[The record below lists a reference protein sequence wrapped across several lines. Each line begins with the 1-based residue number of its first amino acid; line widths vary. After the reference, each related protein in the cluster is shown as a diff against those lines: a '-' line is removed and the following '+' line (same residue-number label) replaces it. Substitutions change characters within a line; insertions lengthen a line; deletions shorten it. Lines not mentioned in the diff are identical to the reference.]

1 MYQHFAYIYDHLMKD
16 APYDDW
22 VKFLHQRAEND
33 GNGGRRV
40 LDLACGT
47 GEISYR
53 LARLGYHVTGVDL
66 SEDMLT
72 VAKEKML
79 MHGFHDALFIKQDM
93 RGLEGFEPFDFIFLC
108 CDSLNYLTSEQD
120 VENTFHHAMQFLK
133 KDGLFIFDVHSV
145 YKMEHLFKDH
155 TFAYNGDEVS
165 YIWNCF
171 EGDSTHSV
179 IHELTFF
186 VRDGSKYIRYDEDHE
201 QRTFTVQT
209 YQQFLENC
217 GFTIVDV
224 TTGLVQTSLD
234 KAERIFFVAKK

>member
-1 MYQHFAYIYDHLMKD
+1 MYHHFAYIYDQLMKD

-53 LARLGYHVTGVDL
+53 LAKLGYHVTGVDL
-66 SEDMLT
+66 SEDMLA
-72 VAKEKML
+72 VAKEKMI
-79 MHGFHDALFIKQDM
+79 MHGFQDSLFIKQDM
-93 RGLEGFEPFDFIFLC
+93 RKLEGFQPFDYIFLC
-108 CDSLNYLTSEQD
+108 CDSLNYLTCEQD
-120 VENTFHHAMQFLK
+120 VENTFHRVQQFLK

-145 YKMEHLFKDH
+145 YKMEQLFKNH
-155 TFAYNGDEVS
+155 TFAYSGDEVS

-171 EGDSTHSV
+171 EGDSEYSV

-186 VRDGSKYIRYDEDHE
+186 VRNGSHYIRYDEDHE
-201 QRTFTVQT
+201 QRTFSIKT
-209 YQQFLENC
+209 YTQLLENC
-217 GFTIVDV
+217 GFTNVDV
-224 TTGLVQTSLD
+224 STGLVQTSLD